1 MTDTICVLGVS
12 GFVGSHVAAA
22 ALAKGYHVK
31 GGLRA
36 PETRDTDWLDA
47 MAASQA
53 KDGAKLNLHHY
64 EIGDAA
70 STGALLDDTIGVIC
84 SAGTEK
90 QEPATTEIMMLM
102 ADSVCDAA
110 ITRGIPAVFTSST
123 GSTNPPDG
131 DPALKN
137 EIDHWSDETVQ
148 LEQGKHAPL
157 GKTRL
162 DKIVLAKSAAH
173 DNFRGCTINP
183 SMICGPCWQRE
194 PVRGLKSYAAIV
206 KGERLAEQVPNGS
219 MSMIDARD
227 LAALPIAALLNPK
240 AEGRYFGVKQSWHW
254 RDILAA
260 IEKHVPD
267 YKMPPFD
274 DSETPV
280 RPTAFDTSRRDSL
293 GVSVRGLDDIMAAH
307 VTAMRAHGLI

>member
-1 MTDTICVLGVS
+1 MGKTISVLGVS
-12 GFVGSHVAAA
+12 GFVGAHVAAA

-47 MAASQA
+47 MAASEA
-53 KDGAKLNLHHY
+53 KDGATLSLHHY
-64 EIGDAA
+64 EIGDAD
-70 STGALLDDTIGVIC
+70 STAALLDDTIGVIC

-90 QEPATTEIMMLM
+90 QEPATTETMMLM
-102 ADSVCDAA
+102 AESVCDAA
-110 ITRGIPAVFTSST
+110 IARSIPAVFTSST

-137 EIDHWSDETVQ
+137 EIDHWSDEAVQ

-194 PVRGLKSYAAIV
+194 PVRGLKSYATIV

-219 MSMIDARD
+219 MSIIDARD
-227 LAALPIAALLNPK
+227 LAALHVAALLNPE

-260 IEKHVPD
+260 IENTCQTIKCRPSMIAKRR
-267 YKMPPFD
+267 YALLLLTRAAATALASACEGWMILWRRMLK
-274 DSETPV
+274 
-280 RPTAFDTSRRDSL
+280 RCAPTA
-293 GVSVRGLDDIMAAH
+293 
-307 VTAMRAHGLI
+307 